1 MHVPINVRL
10 CIYIDGE
17 QCARYVTKVPGNKV
31 FQFGKRNRVC
41 DVMN

>member
-1 MHVPINVRL
+1 MLVPINVHL

-17 QCARYVTKVPGNKV
+17 QCARYVTKVPGSKV
-31 FQFGKRNRVC
+31 FQSGKQNRVC